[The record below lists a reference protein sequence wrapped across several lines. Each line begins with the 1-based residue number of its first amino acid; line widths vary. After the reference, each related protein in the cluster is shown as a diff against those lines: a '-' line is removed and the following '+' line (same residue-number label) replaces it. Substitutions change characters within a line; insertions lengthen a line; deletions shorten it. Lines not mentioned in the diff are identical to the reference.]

1 MKTHRLKAMG
11 VVAAVVVMLVVPA
24 HARSRTQ
31 SMLAIKS
38 QSAIYEASTG
48 MVKFRIVFNR
58 PPDFFTADDF
68 DRQADSFQYFVG
80 SATLPQVPTNFD
92 SIIRGEEIHSTGLI
106 PIRNAFPPDPL
117 ATSGWGTIRG
127 EVTFTLHGRVLRFS
141 APLSMLTD
149 RVGLSVLPYQ
159 LEVYEFGSWT
169 GVTIIDF
176 IRLTTS

>member
-1 MKTHRLKAMG
+1 MKTHRLAG
-11 VVAAVVVMLVVPA
+11 VWVAAAVAVMLLLPA
-24 HARSRTQ
+24 RAGSTTQ
-31 SMLAIKS
+31 STLAVKS
-38 QSAIYEASTG
+38 QSAIYKPSTG
-48 MVKFRIVFNR
+48 MVAFRIVFNR
-58 PPDFFTADDF
+58 HPDFFTADEF
-68 DRQADSFQYFVG
+68 DRQADSFQYFIVG
-80 SATLPQVPTNFD
+80 DASLPYPENFD

-159 LEVYEFGSWT
+159 LEVYEFGSWN
-169 GVTIIDF
+169 GIEIIDS
-176 IRLTTS
+176 IRLKR